1 MSIKI
6 SIKYEPG
13 SLNFPE
19 RSIQLDESETLVV
32 TRSSKKERSNYNNA
46 IFESR
51 VSRLNL
57 YAFNKLIGI
66 LVLQVLSKPHAIIS
80 YESGKIFI
88 SDCGSSNGTYIN
100 NFRIGS
106 TNKKSTKQEIFSQD
120 ILRLVTC

>member
-13 SLNFPE
+13 SLNFPD

-32 TRSSKKERSNYNNA
+32 TRSSKKERSNFNNA

-57 YAFNKLIGI
+57 YAFNKLM
-66 LVLQVLSKPHAIIS
+66 VLQVLSKPHAVIS

>member
-19 RSIQLDESETLVV
+19 RSIGLDETETLIV

-51 VSRLNL
+51 VSNFNL
-57 YAFNKLIGI
+57 YANYNVHFVFSGFVQTTCCNKL
-66 LVLQVLSKPHAIIS
+66 
-80 YESGKIFI
+80 
-88 SDCGSSNGTYIN
+88 
-100 NFRIGS
+100 
-106 TNKKSTKQEIFSQD
+106 
-120 ILRLVTC
+120 